1 VAWSALAVFG
11 LSYVFISGGR
21 LPGTGLDRV
30 GGALAGAVAMVAL
43 GVVPAREVVGAGTAA
58 AVDWDTLLLLLGMLV
73 LSTALLEDG
82 SMDGLAARLLA
93 RARTPR
99 ALLAAVCVASAVL
112 SAFLVNDTVCL
123 VLTPLVLAAVRRAAL
138 PPLPYLLAV
147 CMGAN
152 AGSVATF
159 TGNPQNMIIQVA
171 SGLPYARW
179 AAVMTLPALVA
190 TATVAVLLDAGFRR
204 ELDGRAV
211 AAAAPGL
218 PPRTGP
224 APWVPTAWI
233 LGGVVAAF
241 FAGLPLGWSA
251 LGGAAV
257 VLAVRKGPSRALL
270 QRVDFVLLLFFASLF
285 VLVHGLHRA
294 GWADR
299 ALQAAAPWLSGGAAS
314 SQALAFSALS
324 FAASNIFSNVPYV
337 MLARH
342 WVPQLE
348 DPLMGW
354 HLLGLAS
361 TLAGNLTLVGSV
373 ANLIVFE
380 LAREDVE
387 VTFWGY
393 ARVGIPVTLASLAA
407 ALGVLLA
414 ERALHLF

>member
-1 VAWSALAVFG
+1 MAFGALAVFA
-11 LSYVFISGGR
+11 LSYLFISGAR

-43 GVVPAREVVGAGTAA
+43 GVVPTREVLGAGG

-73 LSTALLEDG
+73 LSAALLEDG
-82 SMDGLAARLLA
+82 SVDGLVVRLLSW
-93 RARTPR
+93 ARTPR
-99 ALLAAVCVASAVL
+99 ALLAAVAVTSAVL

-123 VLTPLVLAAVRRAAL
+123 VLTPLVLAAVRRTGL
-138 PPLPYLLAV
+138 PPLPYLFAV

-179 AAVMTLPALVA
+179 AAVMILPALVA
-190 TATVAVLLDAGFRR
+190 TVTVIVALDFAFRR
-204 ELDGRAV
+204 DLAGRGV
-211 AAAAPGL
+211 GTAPADAFRADPVG
-218 PPRTGP
+218 T
-224 APWVPTAWI
+224 WVPSAWI
-233 LGGVVAAF
+233 LGGVVLAF

-257 VLAVRKGPSRALL
+257 VLVARRGASRTLL

-299 ALQAAAPWLSGGAAS
+299 ALQAAAPWLSGGSAAAQS
-314 SQALAFSALS
+314 LAFSALS
-324 FAASNIFSNVPYV
+324 FFASNVFSNVPYV

-348 DPLMGW
+348 DPVMGW

-393 ARVGIPVTLASLAA
+393 ARVGIPVTLVSLAA
-407 ALGVLLA
+407 ALSVLLA
-414 ERALHLF
+414 ERAFHLF

>member
-1 VAWSALAVFG
+1 MGWVALAVFG
-11 LSYVFISGGR
+11 LSYLFISGGR

-43 GVVPAREVVGAGTAA
+43 GVVPAQEVVGAGGAA

-73 LSTALLEDG
+73 LSAALLEDG
-82 SMDGLAARLLA
+82 SADGLAAQLLA
-93 RARTPR
+93 WARTPR
-99 ALLAAVCVASAVL
+99 ALLAAVTVTSAVL
-112 SAFLVNDTVCL
+112 SAFLVNDSVCL
-123 VLTPLVLAAVRRAAL
+123 VLTPLVLAAVRRAGL

-159 TGNPQNMIIQVA
+159 TGNPQNMIIQGA

-190 TATVAVLLDAGFRR
+190 TGTVAMALDLVFRR
-204 ELDGRAV
+204 ELAGRGV
-211 AAAAPGL
+211 GTAPAL
-218 PPRTGP
+218 PARRS
-224 APWVPTAWI
+224 ADAWVSAAWI
-233 LGGVVAAF
+233 LGGVVVAF

-257 VLAVRKGPSRALL
+257 VLAVRRRASRTLL
-270 QRVDFVLLLFFASLF
+270 ERVDFVLLLFFASLF

-299 ALQAAAPWLSGGAAS
+299 ALQAAAPWLSGGSAVTQS
-314 SQALAFSALS
+314 LAFSALS
-324 FAASNIFSNVPYV
+324 FVASNLFSNVPYV

-348 DPLMGW
+348 DPVMGW

-407 ALGVLLA
+407 ALAVLLA